1 MRLERLAVPRD
12 ILQSRKK
19 ADIGDIAQ
27 HDIFSPVKLFCGLTV
42 RRKIHR
48 LNQVAERMQFRLG
61 LCVLVGSNTRQNLA
75 DTLHPTLT
83 DDVVFAPA
91 LHPRSLF
98 RQAQRV
104 RLHWV
109 I

>member
-1 MRLERLAVPRD
+1 MQKIADDYTARVRLERLAVPRD

-19 ADIGDIAQ
+19 ADIAQ
-27 HDIFSPVKLFCGLTV
+27 HDIFSPVKLFCSLTV

-75 DTLHPTLT
+75 DTLHLTLT

-91 LHPRSLF
+91 LHPSSLF
-98 RQAQRV
+98 R
-104 RLHWV
+104 
-109 I
+109 